1 MGQRMRQRITVFAT
15 LIALIASYGA
25 VAELS
30 ANVSEP
36 TTILSSEATTTT
48 TATSSEEPRSTTTAN
63 PSSTAN
69 HEEETP
75 NHGMIRLDDGDQ
87 MGTELLTDENGR
99 KDENVETEMMPKGEE
114 IAKSDTETPENV
126 HQRQDEVPKAVPPEI
141 ADPKGNETE
150 TAAEEKLK
158 AEEEE
163 AKTEQK
169 QLQDDGAEGKEAAKG
184 SEDKAEKHTVMAS
197 GDDPFQTSTIT
208 QLTTVQQ
215 NEEQKNKEGNK
226 EEKEK
231 EEKKKEETK
240 EKMEEKKEGNKEGK
254 EKEEEEKK
262 EEAKEKIEEKNEESK
277 NGNKEAGEN
286 DKMEK
291 KSEENGGGKEEA
303 NADKVKE
310 SQKEEEKSEGEKETE
325 KGNSPFKV
333 EETKKSEENATAVP
347 LSEKPAVQPLNID
360 MAPID
365 EQQEDGQHEHIQRE
379 EENPNTEEGAHKD
392 GELMGA
398 KQNAADMSEGLNESH
413 ALREEEKPIVFPAEH
428 VEAVTMLS
436 ETSLK
441 PNSHFGTD
449 GGGNEE
455 EKEAEEEEKLPQ
467 PGRAQIT
474 HMGREGD
481 TPSEKEKNTN
491 SDAAEQQKHQHE
503 LEIGHF
509 NVNEGS
515 DGFEVITREEATQ
528 PAATTTEE
536 HQPHNNQHAFEMV
549 ANEGNH
555 DEETSSSLEMAT
567 TILASSPTPTTTL
580 TTETAKSADQ
590 TETTQQPRRE
600 EAGQGAEGGEKTSNG
615 PPGSAD
621 EDIPPPRGP
630 PGAEK
635 PSTEMP
641 LPAEEQPPTSTESSP
656 TTASQTEHAVVVTGE
671 GFKTIAQ
678 STARGEEEETHT
690 QRGDLHEETTFVS
703 APPTISASEE
713 HETTSIST
721 AEEGAKEANE
731 VTETPKGRPTE
742 TKPSTDPESAEEV
755 GKHVTD
761 LARAFRTPFLLRLI
775 KIEWRTE
782 FDDLSSGPARKLQE
796 QIRSDLHSALSAAIG
811 PGFLDYQI
819 EALHKGSVIVEGQ
832 LMSKDEIADAQNVA
846 TALEQAI
853 VSRGGELGGNAVD
866 TEGISVAGLP
876 AHGPSGNT
884 LATNQRQQQE
894 EAESTGYIIGGAVVV
909 GVLIVV
915 FAIFAIVVFGVNNR
929 RNNGTLKLKE
939 EICMVENGKGS
950 VTAAAASRFTT
961 DGGGVNLTGLRTTM
975 PGAESASNGHNIGR
989 LTATNGLNGH
999 QPIILSGSQFSTPAA
1014 YNAAN
1019 NRA

>member
-1 MGQRMRQRITVFAT
+1 MGQRMRRRITVLAT

-25 VAELS
+25 VAEPI

-36 TTILSSEATTTT
+36 TTILSSEVTTT
-48 TATSSEEPRSTTTAN
+48 TATSLEEPRSTTTEN

-87 MGTELLTDENGR
+87 MDG
-99 KDENVETEMMPKGEE
+99 ETEMVPKVAAGEE
-114 IAKSDTETPENV
+114 IAKSDTEMPENV
-126 HQRQDEVPKAVPPEI
+126 QQRQDEVPKAVQPEL

-150 TAAEEKLK
+150 GTLK

-163 AKTEQK
+163 AETEQK
-169 QLQDDGAEGKEAAKG
+169 QLQKDGAEGKETAKS
-184 SEDKAEKHTVMAS
+184 SEDKAEKGMKEHLQHTVMAS

-215 NEEQKNKEGNK
+215 NEEQQKKEGNK
-226 EEKEK
+226 EEKEEKKEESKEKMEEKKERNKEGK
-231 EEKKKEETK
+231 EEKEKKEESK
-240 EKMEEKKEGNKEGK
+240 EKMEEKKEGNKEV
-254 EKEEEEKK
+254 KEEKEKK
-262 EEAKEKIEEKNEESK
+262 EEAKEKMEEKNEENK
-277 NGNKEAGEN
+277 NGKKEAGEN
-286 DKMEK
+286 DKMERK
-291 KSEENGGGKEEA
+291 NEENSGGKEEV
-303 NADKVKE
+303 NAEKVKE
-310 SQKEEEKSEGEKETE
+310 SQNEEEKSEGEKETE

-333 EETKKSEENATAVP
+333 EEAKKPEENATAVP
-347 LSEKPAVQPLNID
+347 LSEKDVEQPLNID
-360 MAPID
+360 MAPVH
-365 EQQEDGQHEHIQRE
+365 EQQEDGQHEQIQRE
-379 EENPNTEEGAHKD
+379 EESPNSEEGAAHKD
-392 GELMGA
+392 GEVIVT
-398 KQNAADMSEGLNESH
+398 EGLNKSH

-428 VEAVTMLS
+428 AEA
-436 ETSLK
+436 

-481 TPSEKEKNTN
+481 TTPEKEKKKN
-491 SDAAEQQKHQHE
+491 SDVAEQQKHQHE

-515 DGFEVITREEATQ
+515 DGFEEITREEAAQ

-536 HQPHNNQHAFEMV
+536 RQPHNNQHAFEVV

-555 DEETSSSLEMAT
+555 DEETSSPSSVMAT
-567 TILASSPTPTTTL
+567 TILASSPTPTTTVR
-580 TTETAKSADQ
+580 TETAKSADQ
-590 TETTQQPRRE
+590 TETTPQPRRE
-600 EAGQGAEGGEKTSNG
+600 EAGQDAEGGEKASNG
-615 PPGSAD
+615 PPGSTD

-630 PGAEK
+630 PGVEK

-641 LPAEEQPPTSTESSP
+641 LPAEEQPPPSTELP
-656 TTASQTEHAVVVTGE
+656 LTTASQTEHAVVVTGE
-671 GFKTIAQ
+671 GFKTIAL
-678 STARGEEEETHT
+678 STARGEGEETHT
-690 QRGDLHEETTFVS
+690 QKGDLHEETTFVS

-796 QIRSDLHSALSAAIG
+796 QIRSDLHSALSAAVG
-811 PGFLDYQI
+811 PAFLDYQI

-894 EAESTGYIIGGAVVV
+894 EAQILFCLLL
-909 GVLIVV
+909 LI
-915 FAIFAIVVFGVNNR
+915 VNNR

-950 VTAAAASRFTT
+950 VAAAAASRFTT

-999 QPIILSGSQFSTPAA
+999 QPIILSGSQFSTPSA